1 MLVTVCISQR
11 VPLLNTCCLIQVAA
25 AKVRTR
31 LRSKPSEPV
40 HVKVAADMVEHVM
53 ATKGEVYLN
62 TYEHKL
68 TWWQLSL
75 LDVRFVLL
83 LAIALIVGLLVV
95 LGRTLFAC
103 CKSNEH
109 CKQH

>member
-1 MLVTVCISQR
+1 
-11 VPLLNTCCLIQVAA
+11 
-25 AKVRTR
+25 
-31 LRSKPSEPV
+31 
-40 HVKVAADMVEHVM
+40 M
-53 ATKGEVYLN
+53 ATKGEMYLN
-62 TYEHKL
+62 THEHKL

-103 CKSNEH
+103 CKSSKH
-109 CKQH
+109 RKQH